1 MNWKVSDGERK
12 VWEKTKSESEKKQV
26 KEEKQE
32 RDIKDE
38 PWVKKKEK
46 INEMKVNHL
55 LVKAQKSREWKKM
68 EN

>member
-12 VWEKTKSESEKKQV
+12 VWEKTMSESEKKQV

-38 PWVKKKEK
+38 PWV
-46 INEMKVNHL
+46 
-55 LVKAQKSREWKKM
+55 
-68 EN
+68 

>member
-38 PWVKKKEK
+38 PWVKKKK
-46 INEMKVNHL
+46 
-55 LVKAQKSREWKKM
+55 R
-68 EN
+68 